1 MARDVP
7 LTNIY
12 NMSANNWSPNNHLTN
27 TVGESKS
34 VTDGQSDSQTR
45 SIDKLLLG
53 AKKSVQKIE
62 FIEIKNLLEVKS
74 NSKKLLFCSTLL

>member
-1 MARDVP
+1 MISDKAQKMARDVL

-12 NMSANNWSPNNHLTN
+12 NMSTSNWSPNNHLTN

-34 VTDGQSDSQTR
+34 VTDSQTVIQSE

-53 AKKSVQKIE
+53 AKKYECAYVRMCVSM
-62 FIEIKNLLEVKS
+62 
-74 NSKKLLFCSTLL
+74 